1 MKKIKTIVCGSS
13 FGQFYMEALQLLPE
27 EFEFVGL
34 LANGSERSKKCAQ
47 YHGIALYTDSSEV
60 PAEVELACVVL
71 RSGVL
76 GGKGTEV
83 SLALLERGIHV
94 IHEQPIH
101 HKDMALCLKK
111 TNEKKVVFS
120 TGNLY
125 VHLPAV
131 KRFIACAKAL
141 VEKQKI
147 LYVDAAFA
155 SQVSYPMIHILLE
168 VLPSIRPWQTKA
180 ACNVDGPFQVLTGT
194 LGKIPVIF
202 RVNNEVNPN
211 DPDNYLRLLHNVVI
225 GSEAGNLCL
234 SDTHGDV
241 IWRPRLHV
249 PNNLSMMSDIATT
262 EVDYLLENSNEV
274 LWSSP
279 PASYRKILS
288 QYWPN
293 AIKQDLLNMK
303 QMINGQSNIM
313 MKIQQELLCS
323 RQWQE
328 ISSAFGYPFL
338 RPGASH
344 QPLAASIFKE
354 VVAKIPDEPFIEK
367 KRLADEGKTDLLTCT
382 EFADQELGAI
392 DANKIK
398 LFVARIK
405 EAVFSVIIHTLQ
417 KQGVLLDTEKGQ
429 SKADVL
435 ATLDLLARHEYLV
448 TRWLELLM
456 ENNYIKRKDNLY
468 YGCNLV
474 TEKTVKDAWKAV
486 REVWDNKL
494 GSPLTMDYIVQNAEN
509 LTQLM
514 NGQIDPTWL
523 MFPEGKMD
531 YANSC
536 YRDVLARYLNKTMA
550 EAVIRISNI
559 QKLENPDKKRLRI
572 VEIGAGTG
580 ATTDEV
586 LPRLREK
593 VQDLEL
599 SYLFTDVSN
608 YFVVAARNKYQD
620 YPWMKYQIVDIDTE
634 FQEQNLGSNSTEI
647 IIAAGVIDNSY
658 DLEKTLNGLMKVL
671 VPGGWLIMT
680 EPIVDF
686 PQMLISQGFMRPV
699 DDREITETIFRP
711 TKVWQEMFKKIGA
724 AEVILLPE
732 EGHPLEPM
740 GQKLFII
747 RNSLV
752 E

>member
-34 LANGSERSKKCAQ
+34 LAQGSERSRKCAR
-47 YHGIALYTDSSEV
+47 YHGIALYTEVSEV
-60 PAEVELACVVL
+60 PADVELACVVL
-71 RSGVL
+71 RSGIL

-111 TNEKKVVFS
+111 ANEKKAVFS

-141 VEKQKI
+141 AEKQKI

-155 SQVSYPMIHILLE
+155 SQVSYPMMHILLE
-168 VLPSIRPWQTKA
+168 VLPSIRPWQTKEA
-180 ACNVDGPFQVLTGT
+180 SHADGPFQVLTGT
-194 LGKIPVIF
+194 LGKIPTIF

-249 PNNLSMMSDIATT
+249 PDHLSMMSDIAGA
-262 EVDYLLENSNEV
+262 EVDYMLENSNEV

-279 PASYRKILS
+279 PASYKKILS
-288 QYWPN
+288 QYWPH
-293 AIKQDLLNMK
+293 AIKQDLLTMK
-303 QMINGQSNIM
+303 QLINGQFNVT
-313 MKIQQELLCS
+313 MKVQQELLCS

-328 ISSAFGYPFL
+328 ISSAFGYPSL
-338 RPGASH
+338 RPDASH
-344 QPLAASIFKE
+344 QPLSARVFKE
-354 VVAKIPDEPFIEK
+354 VVAKIPDDPFMEK
-367 KRLADEGKTDLLTCT
+367 RRLEDEGNTDLSTCT

-392 DANKIK
+392 DANKVT
-398 LFVARIK
+398 LFAARIK
-405 EAVFSVIIHTLQ
+405 EAVFSTIIHTLQ
-417 KQGVLLDTEKGQ
+417 KQGALLDPEKGQ
-429 SKADVL
+429 SKSAIL
-435 ATLDLLARHEYLV
+435 ATLDLLPRHEYLV
-448 TRWLELLM
+448 TRWLDLLA
-456 ENNYIKRKDNLY
+456 ENNYLKSNNNLY
-468 YGCNLV
+468 YGCGPV
-474 TEKTVKDAWKAV
+474 AGETVSAAWKTV

-509 LTQLM
+509 LPQLM
-514 NGQIDPTWL
+514 NGQIDPVWL

-536 YRDVLARYLNKTMA
+536 YRDVLARYLNKTMS
-550 EAVIRISNI
+550 EAVLRISAI
-559 QKLENPDKKRLRI
+559 QKKEKPDEKKLRI

-593 VQDLEL
+593 VRDLEL
-599 SYLFTDVSN
+599 SYCFTDVSN

-620 YPWMKYQIVDIDTE
+620 YPWMKYQVVDIDTD
-634 FQEQNLGSNSTEI
+634 FQEQNLELNSAEI
-647 IIAAGVIDNSY
+647 MIAAGVIDNSY
-658 DLEKTLNGLMKVL
+658 DLEKTLHGLMKVL

-711 TKVWQEMFKKIGA
+711 IKVWQEIFKKIGA
-724 AEVILLPE
+724 AEVITLPE
-732 EGHPLEPM
+732 DRHPLDPL
-740 GQKLFII
+740 GQKLFIV
-747 RNSLV
+747 RNSLA

>member
-13 FGQFYMEALQLLPE
+13 FGQFYMEALQLLPA

-47 YHGIALYTDSSEV
+47 YYGIALYTDSCEV

-76 GGKGTEV
+76 GGKGTEL

-111 TNEKKVVFS
+111 ANENKVVFA

-131 KRFIACAKAL
+131 KRFIACAKVLA
-141 VEKQKI
+141 ERQKL

-168 VLPSIRPWQTKA
+168 VLPSIRPWQTKEA
-180 ACNVDGPFQVLTGT
+180 GNIDGPFQVLTGT
-194 LGKIPVIF
+194 LGKIPTIF

-211 DPDNYLRLLHNVVI
+211 DPDNYLRLLHNLVI
-225 GSEAGNLCL
+225 GSEAGSLCL
-234 SDTHGDV
+234 SDTHGAV

-249 PNNLSMMSDIATT
+249 PNNLSMMSDIAGA

-288 QYWPN
+288 QYWPA
-293 AIKQDLLNMK
+293 AIKQDLLHMK
-303 QMINGQSNIM
+303 QMINGQMNVT
-313 MKIQQELLCS
+313 MKAQQELLCS

-344 QPLAASIFKE
+344 QPLAASVFKE
-354 VVAKIPDEPFIEK
+354 VVAKIPDDPLIEK
-367 KRLADEGKTDLLTCT
+367 NSLEDEDKTDLLTCT
-382 EFADQELGAI
+382 EFADQELGSI
-392 DANKIK
+392 DANKVE
-398 LFVARIK
+398 LFAARIK
-405 EAVFSVIIHTLQ
+405 AAVFSVIIHTVQ
-417 KQGVLLDTEKGQ
+417 NQGVLLDKDKGQ
-429 SKADVL
+429 SKADIL
-435 ATLDLLARHEYLV
+435 AKLDLLSRHEYLV
-448 TRWLELLM
+448 TRWLDLLA
-456 ENNYIKRKDNLY
+456 ENNYIKKKDNLY
-468 YGCNLV
+468 YGYNPV
-474 TEKTVKDAWKAV
+474 TKKTVNDAWQTV

-509 LTQLM
+509 LAQLM

-536 YRDVLARYLNKTMA
+536 YRDVLARYLNKTIS
-550 EAVIRISNI
+550 EAVIRISNL
-559 QKLENPDKKRLRI
+559 QKKEKPAEQKLRI

-593 VQDLEL
+593 VQDVEL

-608 YFVVAARNKYQD
+608 YFVVAARNKYQE
-620 YPWMKYQIVDIDTE
+620 YPWMKYQVVDIDRD
-634 FQEQNLGSNSTEI
+634 FQEQNLEPNSAEI
-647 IIAAGVIDNSY
+647 IIAAGVIDNAY
-658 DLEKTLNGLMKVL
+658 DVEKTLNGVMKVL
-671 VPGGWLIMT
+671 VPGGWVIMT

-686 PQMLISQGFMRPV
+686 PQMLISQGFMRPI
-699 DDREITETIFRP
+699 DDREITETIFRS
-711 TKVWQEMFKKIGA
+711 TKAWQEIFTRIGA
-724 AEVILLPE
+724 AEVIALPE
-732 EGHPLEPM
+732 DGHPLAPM
-740 GQKLFII
+740 GQKLFIV
-747 RNSLV
+747 RNSLS

>member
-27 EFEFVGL
+27 EFELVGL
-34 LANGSERSKKCAQ
+34 LANGSARSKKCAQ

-111 TNEKKVVFS
+111 ANEKKLVFS

-141 VEKQKI
+141 AERQKL

-155 SQVSYPMIHILLE
+155 SQVSYPMIHILQE
-168 VLPSIRPWQTKA
+168 VLPSIRPWQTKEA
-180 ACNVDGPFQVLTGT
+180 SNVDGPFQVLTGT
-194 LGKIPVIF
+194 LGKIPAIF

-249 PNNLSMMSDIATT
+249 PNNLSMMSDIVTT
-262 EVDYLLENSNEV
+262 EVEYLLENSNEV

-303 QMINGQSNIM
+303 QMINGQSNVM
-313 MKIQQELLCS
+313 MKVQQELLCS

-328 ISSAFGYPFL
+328 ISSSFGYPFL
-338 RPGASH
+338 RPGAIH
-344 QPLAASIFKE
+344 QPLAASVFKE
-354 VVAKIPDEPFIEK
+354 VVAKIPDELFIEK
-367 KRLADEGKTDLLTCT
+367 KHLEEGKTDLLTCT

-392 DANKIK
+392 DANKVK
-398 LFVARIK
+398 LFAARIK

-417 KQGVLLDTEKGQ
+417 NQGVLLDKEKGQ
-429 SKADVL
+429 SRADIL
-435 ATLDLLARHEYLV
+435 AKLDLLSRHEYLV
-448 TRWLELLM
+448 TRWLELLV
-456 ENNYIKRKDNLY
+456 ENNYLTNKDKLY
-468 YGCNLV
+468 YGCDPV
-474 TEKTVKDAWKAV
+474 TEETVKDAWKTV
-486 REVWDNKL
+486 RDVWDSKL
-494 GSPLTMDYIVQNAEN
+494 GSPLTMDYIVQNAKN
-509 LTQLM
+509 LAQLM
-514 NGQIDPTWL
+514 NGNIDPTWL

-559 QKLENPDKKRLRI
+559 QKLEKPDKKRLRI

-586 LPRLREK
+586 LPRLKEK
-593 VQDLEL
+593 VRDLEL

-608 YFVVAARNKYQD
+608 YFVVAARNKYQE
-620 YPWMKYQIVDIDTE
+620 YPWVKYQIVDIDTD
-634 FQEQNLGSNSTEI
+634 FQKQNLGPNSAEI

-658 DLEKTLNGLMKVL
+658 DLEKTLTGLMKVL
-671 VPGGWLIMT
+671 VPSGWLIMT

-711 TKVWQEMFKKIGA
+711 IKAWQEIFKKIGV
-724 AEVILLPE
+724 AEVIILPE
-732 EGHPLEPM
+732 ESHPLEPM
-740 GQKLFII
+740 GQKLFIV
-747 RNSLV
+747 RTSLA